1 MPEPDRRQA
10 RRLSGCPGAQ
20 ILKTWEAMTRMDRRL
35 MVVTTTRGFP
45 SSAILKSCTL
55 RFIMASK
62 QDRILEDFAQCFCG
76 LISLFRSRRYLDID
90 DQMFI
95 ENRIILLKLEYNLWA
110 AGLRNTPR
118 TSAVTYPTNHNH
130 SSSRDSSS

>member
-55 RFIMASK
+55 RSWPQNKTEFWK
-62 QDRILEDFAQCFCG
+62 
-76 LISLFRSRRYLDID
+76 IS
-90 DQMFI
+90 
-95 ENRIILLKLEYNLWA
+95 
-110 AGLRNTPR
+110 
-118 TSAVTYPTNHNH
+118 H
-130 SSSRDSSS
+130 SVSPV